1 VYDLRLERAECPA
14 QDDGSMRPR
23 TVAGLLEE
31 QARMRG
37 EVIALAELDLHGAIA
52 RRWTFLDLKRDCEK
66 LARAMSRRHGPGAR
80 IAIYANN
87 VPEWVLV
94 ELAAPLAGLTLVTVN
109 PSYGARELAYV
120 LAQSRAEAVY
130 HADVVRG
137 VALAPVIAAATKDLP
152 GVAAIRLADHDAMF
166 EGAAEGEVR
175 ATRPTD
181 PIQIQYT
188 SGTTGFPKGALLH
201 QHGLIQNGHDLCARW
216 GLQPG
221 DRILHFMPLFHTAG
235 CAILVL
241 GGYSHGASI
250 VLAPAFEPELLARVI
265 AREKIDAFFGV
276 PTMIVGLI
284 DAAQAGGIDVSCV
297 RLIMSG
303 GAMVAP
309 ELVRKGRE
317 AFGAT
322 IQIVYGQTET
332 SPAITATWRDDA
344 DADLSGTI
352 GQPLPHVDVSIRS
365 TVDGSVC
372 AVGEQGEIC
381 CRGYLL
387 MTGYND
393 NPEATRATI
402 DEDGWLHTGDLG
414 AMDARGYV
422 RITGRVKDMII
433 RGGENLFP
441 AEIENAMLEHEEILE
456 CAVVGMPDEKW
467 GEQAVCFMRLRG
479 AERPTAQALKAFIR
493 ARLSPQKTPAYW
505 VFVEAWPLTGSG
517 KIQKFALREALARG
531 EHELHV
537 A

>member
-1 VYDLRLERAECPA
+1 MYDLRLTRAACPA
-14 QDDGSMRPR
+14 QDDGSLRPR
-23 TVAGLLEE
+23 TISALLEE
-31 QARMRG
+31 QARLRG
-37 EVIALAELDLHGAIA
+37 AAEALVELEMSGAIA
-52 RRWTFLDLKRDCEK
+52 RRWTFLELKRDCER
-66 LARAMSRRHGPGAR
+66 LARAMSRRHMPGAR

-94 ELAAPLAGLTLVTVN
+94 ELAAPLAGVTLVTVN
-109 PSYGARELAYV
+109 PSFGARELAYV
-120 LAQSRAEAVY
+120 LAQSRAETIY
-130 HADVVRG
+130 HADAVRG
-137 VALAPVIAAATKDLP
+137 VSLAPIIAAATERLP
-152 GVAAIRLADHDAMF
+152 GVCAIRLADHDALF
-166 EGAAEGEVR
+166 GGEELGQLR
-175 ATRPTD
+175 ETQPTD

-201 QHGLIQNGHDLCARW
+201 QQGLIQNGHDLCARW

-235 CAILVL
+235 CAVLVL
-241 GGYSHGASI
+241 GGYSHGAAILLS
-250 VLAPAFEPELLARVI
+250 PAFEPAMLARVI
-265 AREKIDAFFGV
+265 AREKVDAFFGV

-284 DAAQAGGIDVSCV
+284 DAAQGEKIDVSCV

-317 AFGAT
+317 VFGAT

-344 DADLSGTI
+344 EADLAGTI
-352 GQPLPHVDVSIRS
+352 GQPLPHVEVSIRA
-365 TVDGSVC
+365 TRDASVC
-372 AVGEQGEIC
+372 AIDEQGEIC
-381 CRGYLL
+381 TRGYLL

-393 NPEATRATI
+393 NPEATRAAI
-402 DEDGWLHTGDLG
+402 DDDGWLHTGDLG

-441 AEIENAMLEHEEILE
+441 AEIENAMLEHDAILE
-456 CAVVGMPDEKW
+456 CAVVGAPDEKW
-467 GEQAVCFMRLRG
+467 GEQAVCFMRVRS
-479 AERPTAQALKAFIR
+479 AERPAPQELKAFIR

-505 VFVEAWPLTGSG
+505 VFVDAWPLTGSG

-531 EHELHV
+531 EYEMH
-537 A
+537 AA